1 MATGEHDQVTVDEL
15 LERARRELTRMS
27 AGEAAAAVA
36 GGAVLVDIRSDA
48 QRTADGVVPAAV
60 FVPRNVLEWRADPAS
75 W

>member
-1 MATGEHDQVTVDEL
+1 
-15 LERARRELTRMS
+15 
-27 AGEAAAAVA
+27 
-36 GGAVLVDIRSDA
+36 VDIRSDA